1 MLMGK
6 NEPMIGY
13 TNQYIYE
20 SIMFPINDDW
30 SCFKKLIY
38 DYVFMEKIF

>member
-1 MLMGK
+1 MFMGK

-20 SIMFPINDDW
+20 SIMFPIN
-30 SCFKKLIY
+30 Y
-38 DYVFMEKIF
+38 DGMIVTMI